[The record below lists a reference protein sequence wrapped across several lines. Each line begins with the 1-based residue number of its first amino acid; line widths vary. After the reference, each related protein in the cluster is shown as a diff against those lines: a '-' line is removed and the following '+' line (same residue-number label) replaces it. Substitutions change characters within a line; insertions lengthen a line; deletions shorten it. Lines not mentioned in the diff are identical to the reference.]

1 MELKEQRYVCTL
13 AEYGNLTRAAD
24 RLYISQPA
32 LSIYIS
38 NLEKHLGTPLFDREG
53 KQFELTKAGERYVL
67 HARKILEESNKF
79 NEELNMILSD
89 EVGRLRLGIS
99 LLRGPWLLPRV
110 LKAFGE
116 KWPHVELTLRQ
127 GNIMFL
133 NELLNNH
140 ELDMIIV
147 NGENWDRTM
156 EFRELFE
163 EEFLVA
169 VPQGHPLNSQAVFRE
184 GHPYG
189 ILAPE
194 ALNGQVILSTTQE
207 QSSRDL
213 QDRIFRKY
221 QIHPSQIYTIRSIE
235 LILQMVA
242 EGFGITLVREAYTKT
257 FRYAKPVNLY
267 QLDVPEHRRKVV
279 AAFHRRE
286 KVPRYMEEMMEMLKK
301 RGLEIMAGRL

>member
-13 AEYGNLTRAAD
+13 VECGNLTRAAD

-38 NLEKHLGTPLFDREG
+38 NLEKHLGMPLFDREG
-53 KQFELTKAGERYVL
+53 KKFELTKAGERYV
-67 HARKILEESNKF
+67 HYARKILEESNQF

-99 LLRGPWLLPRV
+99 LLRGVWLLPRV
-110 LKAFGE
+110 FKTFCS

-133 NELLNNH
+133 NDLLKNH

-147 NGENWDRTM
+147 NRENLDKSM
-156 EFRELFE
+156 DSRELFQ

-184 GHPYG
+184 GQPYG
-189 ILAPE
+189 ILSPE
-194 ALNGQVILSTTQE
+194 ALKGQVFLSTTQE
-207 QSSRDL
+207 QSSREL
-213 QDRIFRKY
+213 QDKIFRKY
-221 QIHPSQIYTIRSIE
+221 KIQPQHIYTIRSIE
-235 LILQMVA
+235 LILQLVA
-242 EGFGITLVREAYTKT
+242 EGFGITLVREAFTRT
-257 FRYAKPVNLY
+257 FRYSKSVNLY
-267 QLDVPEHRRKVV
+267 QLDIPEHKRTVV
-279 AAFHRRE
+279 AAFHHRE
-286 KVPRYMEEMMEMLKK
+286 KIPRYMEDMMDLLRK

>member
-1 MELKEQRYVCTL
+1 
-13 AEYGNLTRAAD
+13 
-24 RLYISQPA
+24 
-32 LSIYIS
+32 
-38 NLEKHLGTPLFDREG
+38 
-53 KQFELTKAGERYVL
+53 
-67 HARKILEESNKF
+67 
-79 NEELNMILSD
+79 
-89 EVGRLRLGIS
+89 
-99 LLRGPWLLPRV
+99 
-110 LKAFGE
+110 
-116 KWPHVELTLRQ
+116 
-127 GNIMFL
+127 
-133 NELLNNH
+133 
-140 ELDMIIV
+140 
-147 NGENWDRTM
+147 M

-194 ALNGQVILSTTQE
+194 ALNGQVLLSTTQE

-213 QDRIFRKY
+213 QDRIFRKH
-221 QIHPSQIYTIRSIE
+221 QIRPSHIYTIRSIE

-286 KVPRYMEEMMEMLKK
+286 KVPRYMEDMMEMLKK

>member
-53 KQFELTKAGERYVL
+53 KKFELTKAGERYVL

-257 FRYAKPVNLY
+257 FRYAK
-267 QLDVPEHRRKVV
+267 
-279 AAFHRRE
+279 AS
-286 KVPRYMEEMMEMLKK
+286 PR
-301 RGLEIMAGRL
+301 